1 MGEKKRKKEGRKSE
15 GKKGGGKEREMAF
28 TDGEGVIYGAEV
40 NGDDGKWLQDQS
52 LALTPSHPPS
62 IAVAFTF
69 LKVHF

>member
-1 MGEKKRKKEGRKSE
+1 
-15 GKKGGGKEREMAF
+15 MAF